1 MLNMKK
7 GLAIVLA
14 AATALTFAPVSTLGL
29 QGVVEAQAATA
40 VNGSATV
47 TFPAAAV
54 NNETGVVSDN
64 TTNVVKSGSTFTVTL
79 KATGDNTITRVSV
92 AVKKKSDDTVAKGL
106 TADKTSV
113 SGLSKNQSEV
123 VTVTAGAT
131 ATSDDYYVELTNGL
145 SVTKVPFH
153 YNTEVAQDA
162 ADASAAETSLINSL
176 KANAPFGGISTD
188 IVAVNGAKYDL
199 VNGATKITYSGK
211 TYSASELTWYLTKEI
226 VKANVNE
233 YKNID
238 LDAAMGSVDAGQ
250 GKLTVNVKD
259 AYKFHDAISSAKA
272 KVVAVAHDGG
282 SDTVVFADNFTAT
295 DGSAYTSLKNYSAS
309 ATAST
314 ADASQ
319 KTNPI
324 SKDLLDGVLI
334 TGVNNNKIYA
344 SNTTTNSSDVKQSSK
359 NFTLDVSAL
368 TGGATDN
375 VFKGAKLT
383 AVSAATI
390 KTGTYFE
397 TAYIPYTVKSESK
410 TYVAKIDITVSV
422 GTGPKVVVKDGN
434 TVYGSNDAATQ
445 PSSDPTIYL
454 DLKTN
459 TTFDI
464 KKFAS
469 SNMDGT
475 TYDYDTSSTNVEVKD
490 GVITAKT
497 VGYAT
502 VTVKPKANGVSGAD
516 FTLNVRVNANGFDTL
531 TVAGKD
537 KDEATVLNY
546 KSFTNNDS
554 KLSDN
559 KFYNKQTG
567 AKNQTAASEAKL
579 AAAQVKYIQIEVTGN
594 EANDVKE
601 AIAATSANKANL
613 TYSLANA
620 SVYGESIDEKTGV
633 ITIPHSWTTDSHFN
647 SYGFPVK
654 VVSASTNTS
663 AMTTSYFYVVVDY
676 ADATLN
682 GLQDSYDIGTTLFT
696 PAKASWLNLSN
707 GAALVSNG
715 TVSTAALSKTDELV
729 GSNIYDADS
738 ANVFNIALGS
748 STISDGQTPYK
759 NIVANATVAG
769 KTMHVLVSSGD
780 AANKVGNAYKV
791 VTLKSVEGKYNY
803 VKKIENVANGKTIY
817 ETNGVTSG
825 ASIVIDKAT
834 TVKVTVAYAPA
845 ASLNPKS
852 DPAFTI
858 GDGEN
863 LFNYNT
869 LNYFVA
875 ATENPKTYEVTLI
888 PSQEGT
894 QIVSINPTQGRL
906 SLTDYSLVGTEATKL
921 AVKYD
926 TTPVPAKVTGLKIAN
941 KKGAAVKV
949 TWKSQGS
956 GIKYRV
962 YKKVGNGDWV
972 AKNVSSSSTSLK
984 VKKGAK
990 VTVKVKAYAK
1000 SSSNKTIWGPKAT
1013 KASKKTD
1020 KK

>member
-1 MLNMKK
+1 MKK

-54 NNETGVVSDN
+54 DSETGVVSDN

-79 KATGDNTITRVSV
+79 KATGDSAITTVSV
-92 AVKKKSDDTVAKGL
+92 AVKKKSDDTVATGL

-113 SGLSKNQSEV
+113 SGLSKAHSEV

-131 ATSDDYYVELTNGL
+131 ATSDDYYVELTNGTL
-145 SVTKVPFH
+145 VTKVPFH
-153 YNTEVAQDA
+153 YNTEAAQDA
-162 ADASAAETSLINSL
+162 ADATAAETSLINSL

-199 VNGATKITYSGK
+199 VNGATKITKGTK
-211 TYSASELTWYLTKEI
+211 TYSASELTWYLTKET
-226 VKANVNE
+226 VKANVTE

-259 AYKFHDAISSAKA
+259 ASKFTSALTGV
-272 KVVAVAHDGG
+272 KVVAVAHDG
-282 SDTVVFADNFTAT
+282 SVDTVVFADNFLAT
-295 DGSAYTSLKNYSAS
+295 DGSAYTSLKPYSAS
-309 ATAST
+309 ATASED
-314 ADASQ
+314 DASAAS
-319 KTNPI
+319 KDI

-334 TGVNNNKIYA
+334 TGVNNNKIHA
-344 SNTTTNSSDVKQSSK
+344 SDTTARGTNMKQSQK
-359 NFTLDVSAL
+359 NFKLDL
-368 TGGATDN
+368 TSLANGDGDN

-383 AVSAATI
+383 TVSVANR

-397 TAYIPYTVKSESK
+397 TAYIPYTVTSESK

-434 TVYGSNDAATQ
+434 TVYGANDGTTL
-445 PSSDPTIYL
+445 STDPTIYL

-475 TYDYDTSSTNVEVKD
+475 TYDYDTTSTNVEVKD

-497 VGYAT
+497 VGTAR
-502 VTVKPKANGVSGAD
+502 VKVSPKANGVSGDD
-516 FTLNVRVNANGFDTL
+516 FYLEVRVNANGFDTL

-537 KDEATVLNY
+537 KDEATVLDY

-554 KLSDN
+554 HLSVSGL
-559 KFYNKQTG
+559 YNSK
-567 AKNQTAASEAKL
+567 TAASEAKL

-601 AIAATSANKANL
+601 AITATSANKANL

-676 ADATLN
+676 ADATLT

-715 TVSTAALSKTDELV
+715 HVSTTALSKTDELV

-738 ANVFNIALGS
+738 ANVFNTALGS
-748 STISDGQTPYK
+748 LTISDGQTSYK

-780 AANKVGNAYKV
+780 AANKVGTAYKV

-863 LFNYNT
+863 AFNYNT

-949 TWKSQGS
+949 SWKNQGS

-1013 KASKKTD
+1013 QASKKTD

>member
-47 TFPAAAV
+47 TFAADAV
-54 NNETGVVSDN
+54 SNETGVVSGN

-79 KATGDNTITRVSV
+79 KATGDSAITTVSV
-92 AVKKKSDDTVAKGL
+92 AVKKKSDDTVATGL
-106 TADKTSV
+106 TANKTSV
-113 SGLSKNQSEV
+113 SGLSKAQSEV

-131 ATSDDYYVELTNGL
+131 ATSDDYYVELTNGT

-153 YNTEVAQDA
+153 YNTEAAQDA
-162 ADASAAETSLINSL
+162 ADATAAETSLINSL

-211 TYSASELTWYLTKEI
+211 TYSASELTWYLTKET
-226 VKANVNE
+226 VKANVTE

-259 AYKFHDAISSAKA
+259 ASKFTSALTGV
-272 KVVAVAHDGG
+272 KVVAVAHDG
-282 SDTVVFADNFTAT
+282 SVDTVVFADNFSAT
-295 DGSAYTSLKNYSAS
+295 DGSAYTSLKPYSAS
-309 ATAST
+309 ATASET
-314 ADASQ
+314 DAS
-319 KTNPI
+319 TANTDI

-334 TGVNNNKIYA
+334 TGVNNNKIHA
-344 SNTTTNSSDVKQSSK
+344 SDTTARGTNMKQSQK
-359 NFTLDVSAL
+359 NFKLDL
-368 TGGATDN
+368 TSLANGSGDN

-383 AVSAATI
+383 TVSATTRA
-390 KTGTYFE
+390 TGTYFE
-397 TAYIPYTVKSESK
+397 TAYIPYTVTSESK
-410 TYVAKIDITVSV
+410 TYVAQVNITVSV

-434 TVYGSNDAATQ
+434 TVYGANDNTQ
-445 PSSDPTIYL
+445 LSTDPTIYL

-475 TYDYDTSSTNVEVKD
+475 TYDYDTTSTNVEVKD

-497 VGYAT
+497 VGTAR
-502 VTVKPKANGVSGAD
+502 VKVSPKANGVSGDD
-516 FTLNVRVNANGFDTL
+516 FYLEVRVNANGFDTL

-537 KDEATVLNY
+537 KDEATVLDY

-554 KLSDN
+554 HLSVSGL
-559 KFYNKQTG
+559 YNSK
-567 AKNQTAASEAKL
+567 TAASEAKL

-601 AIAATSANKANL
+601 AITATSANKANL

-676 ADATLN
+676 ADATLT

-715 TVSTAALSKTDELV
+715 TVKTQTLDKTNELV

-738 ANVFNIALGS
+738 ANVFTKWLGND
-748 STISDGQTPYK
+748 TVTVGNDTYK

-780 AANKVGNAYKV
+780 AANKVGTAYKV
-791 VTLKSVEGKYNY
+791 VTLKSVEGKHNY

-845 ASLNPKS
+845 ASLNPKT

-858 GDGEN
+858 DDGN
-863 LFNYNT
+863 NPFNYNT
-869 LNYFVA
+869 EKYFVA
-875 ATENPKTYEVTLI
+875 ATENPKTYEITLL

-894 QIVSINPTQGRL
+894 QIISINPTQGRL
-906 SLTDYSLVGTEATKL
+906 SLTDYSLVDSDSTKL

>member
-29 QGVVEAQAATA
+29 QGVVEAQAADTKQDASATA
-40 VNGSATV
+40 SVGGTTSVAAGTTDKTLIGSTGTLTLTITNTDSSTEAKGVEVSVVSAQGANATTAGTAATGFTVTPSPVATIAAKNGTATV
-47 TFPAAAV
+47 TIAAESSV
-54 NNETGVVSDN
+54 TSGDYFIQ
-64 TTNVVKSGSTFTVTL
+64 VKNGSNFAWTPFKYQT
-79 KATGDNTITRVSV
+79 A
-92 AVKKKSDDTVAKGL
+92 
-106 TADKTSV
+106 ADK
-113 SGLSKNQSEV
+113 
-123 VTVTAGAT
+123 
-131 ATSDDYYVELTNGL
+131 
-145 SVTKVPFH
+145 
-153 YNTEVAQDA
+153 DA
-162 ADASAAETSLINSL
+162 ADAAAAETSLINNL

-199 VNGATKITYSGK
+199 VNGATKITANGK
-211 TYSASELTWYLTKEI
+211 TYSASELTWYLTKET
-226 VKANVNE
+226 VKDKVTE

-259 AYKFHDAISSAKA
+259 ASKFTSALSGV
-272 KVVAVAHDGG
+272 KVVAVAHDG
-282 SDTVVFADNFTAT
+282 SVDTVVFADNFSAT
-295 DGSAYTSLKNYSAS
+295 DGSAYTSLKPYSAS
-309 ATAST
+309 ATASE
-314 ADASQ
+314 ADASAAS
-319 KTNPI
+319 KDI

-334 TGVNNNKIYA
+334 TGVNNNKIHA
-344 SNTTTNSSDVKQSSK
+344 SDTTARGTNMKQSQK
-359 NFTLDVSAL
+359 NFKLDLASLAN
-368 TGGATDN
+368 GDGDN

-383 AVSAATI
+383 TVSAAI
-390 KTGTYFE
+390 RKTGTYFE
-397 TAYIPYTVKSESK
+397 TAYIPYTVTSESK

-434 TVYGSNDAATQ
+434 TVYGANDGTTL
-445 PSSDPTIYL
+445 STDPTIYL

-497 VGYAT
+497 VGTAEVK
-502 VTVKPKANGVSGAD
+502 VTPKANGVSGAD

-554 KLSDN
+554 HLSVSGL
-559 KFYNKQTG
+559 YNSE
-567 AKNQTAASEAKL
+567 TAASEAKL

-601 AIAATSANKANL
+601 AITATSANKANL

-738 ANVFNIALGS
+738 ANVFNTALGNL
-748 STISDGQTPYK
+748 TISDGQTSYK

-769 KTMHVLVSSGD
+769 KTMHVLVSSTGNST
-780 AANKVGNAYKV
+780 NKIGNVYKV
-791 VTLKSVEGKYNY
+791 VTLKSVEGKHNY
-803 VKKIENVANGKTIY
+803 VKKIENVATGKTIY

-863 LFNYNT
+863 AFNYNT

-949 TWKSQGS
+949 SWKNQGS

-1013 KASKKTD
+1013 QASKKTD

>member
-1 MLNMKK
+1 MKK

-29 QGVVEAQAATA
+29 QGVVEAQAETTSITSVEMTGPATLVGEDA
-40 VNGSATV
+40 G
-47 TFPAAAV
+47 
-54 NNETGVVSDN
+54 
-64 TTNVVKSGSTFTVTL
+64 TFTVTT
-79 KATGDNTITRVSV
+79 KKTDGSAEAANPTTDVHVKVYSDRTCQTVDATNFTVGAVAGTNGTYTVSV
-92 AVKKKSDDTVAKGL
+92 KRKSAVGS
-106 TADKTSV
+106 
-113 SGLSKNQSEV
+113 
-123 VTVTAGAT
+123 AT
-131 ATSDDYYVELTNGL
+131 TYYVQADANNQK
-145 SVTKVPFH
+145 SSPVPVKF
-153 YNTEVAQDA
+153 YKDA
-162 ADASAAETSLINSL
+162 AEKTAADDAAAETSLINTL

-199 VNGATKITYSGK
+199 VNGATKITANHK
-211 TYSASELTWYLTKEI
+211 TYSASELTWYLTKET
-226 VKANVNE
+226 VKSNVTE

-282 SDTVVFADNFTAT
+282 SDTVVFADNFTAA

-319 KTNPI
+319 NTNPI

-383 AVSAATI
+383 AVSAATK

-434 TVYGSNDAATQ
+434 TVYGANDST
-445 PSSDPTIYL
+445 PLSTDPTIYL

-554 KLSDN
+554 HLSVSRL
-559 KFYNKQTG
+559 YNSK
-567 AKNQTAASEAKL
+567 TAASEAKL

-601 AIAATSANKANL
+601 AITATSANKANL

-696 PAKASWLNLSN
+696 PAKASWLNLNN

-715 TVSTAALSKTDELV
+715 TVSTTALSKTDELV

-738 ANVFNIALGS
+738 ANVF
-748 STISDGQTPYK
+748 
-759 NIVANATVAG
+759 
-769 KTMHVLVSSGD
+769 
-780 AANKVGNAYKV
+780 
-791 VTLKSVEGKYNY
+791 
-803 VKKIENVANGKTIY
+803 
-817 ETNGVTSG
+817 
-825 ASIVIDKAT
+825 
-834 TVKVTVAYAPA
+834 
-845 ASLNPKS
+845 
-852 DPAFTI
+852 
-858 GDGEN
+858 
-863 LFNYNT
+863 
-869 LNYFVA
+869 
-875 ATENPKTYEVTLI
+875 
-888 PSQEGT
+888 
-894 QIVSINPTQGRL
+894 
-906 SLTDYSLVGTEATKL
+906 
-921 AVKYD
+921 
-926 TTPVPAKVTGLKIAN
+926 
-941 KKGAAVKV
+941 
-949 TWKSQGS
+949 
-956 GIKYRV
+956 
-962 YKKVGNGDWV
+962 
-972 AKNVSSSSTSLK
+972 
-984 VKKGAK
+984 
-990 VTVKVKAYAK
+990 
-1000 SSSNKTIWGPKAT
+1000 
-1013 KASKKTD
+1013 
-1020 KK
+1020 

>member
-1 MLNMKK
+1 MLNIKK

-47 TFPAAAV
+47 TFAADAV
-54 NNETGVVSDN
+54 SNETGVVSGN

-79 KATGDNTITRVSV
+79 KATGDSAITTVSV
-92 AVKKKSDDTVAKGL
+92 AVKKKSDDTVATGL
-106 TADKTSV
+106 TANKTSV
-113 SGLSKNQSEV
+113 SGLSKAQSEV

-131 ATSDDYYVELTNGL
+131 ATSDDYYVELTNGT

-153 YNTEVAQDA
+153 YNTEAAQDA
-162 ADASAAETSLINSL
+162 ADATAAETSLINSL

-211 TYSASELTWYLTKEI
+211 TYSASELTWYLTKET
-226 VKANVNE
+226 VKANVTE

-259 AYKFHDAISSAKA
+259 ASKFTSALTGV
-272 KVVAVAHDGG
+272 KVVAVAHDG
-282 SDTVVFADNFTAT
+282 SVDTVVFADNFSAT
-295 DGSAYTSLKNYSAS
+295 DGSAYTSLKPYSAS
-309 ATAST
+309 ATASET
-314 ADASQ
+314 DAS
-319 KTNPI
+319 TANTDI

-334 TGVNNNKIYA
+334 TGVNNNKIHA
-344 SNTTTNSSDVKQSSK
+344 SDTTARGTNMKQSQK
-359 NFTLDVSAL
+359 NFKLDL
-368 TGGATDN
+368 TSLANGSGDN

-383 AVSAATI
+383 TVSATTRA
-390 KTGTYFE
+390 TGTYFE
-397 TAYIPYTVKSESK
+397 TAYIPYTVTSESK
-410 TYVAKIDITVSV
+410 TYVAQVNITVSV

-434 TVYGSNDAATQ
+434 TVYGANDNTQ
-445 PSSDPTIYL
+445 LSTDPTIYL

-475 TYDYDTSSTNVEVKD
+475 TYDYDTTSTNVEVKD

-497 VGYAT
+497 VGTAR
-502 VTVKPKANGVSGAD
+502 VKVSPKANGVSGDD
-516 FTLNVRVNANGFDTL
+516 FYLEVRVNANGFDTL

-537 KDEATVLNY
+537 KDEATVLDY

-554 KLSDN
+554 HLSVSGL
-559 KFYNKQTG
+559 YNSK
-567 AKNQTAASEAKL
+567 TAASEAKL

-601 AIAATSANKANL
+601 AITATSANKANL

-676 ADATLN
+676 ADATLT

-715 TVSTAALSKTDELV
+715 TVKTQTLDKTNELV

-738 ANVFNIALGS
+738 ANVFTKWLGND
-748 STISDGQTPYK
+748 TVTVGNDTYK

-780 AANKVGNAYKV
+780 AANKVGTAYKV
-791 VTLKSVEGKYNY
+791 VTLKSVEGKHNY

-845 ASLNPKS
+845 ASLNPKT

-858 GDGEN
+858 DDGN
-863 LFNYNT
+863 NPFNYNT
-869 LNYFVA
+869 EKYFVA
-875 ATENPKTYEVTLI
+875 ATENPKTYEITLL

-894 QIVSINPTQGRL
+894 QIISINPTQGRL
-906 SLTDYSLVGTEATKL
+906 SLTDYSLVDSDSTKL

-1013 KASKKTD
+1013 QASKKTD